1 MKLGAIKRCCIEEK
15 EFYIYESDSGEQWI
29 GTHTAAWPVEGD
41 LKLTEGSIAAIFDLA
56 PKKAAQMDIL
66 ALPLGSGSRLY
77 VAPAVEWDAQELG
90 IVEYLGERCLLL
102 TCRGQMLAVDMA
114 KVKAARCAEDY
125 QCMKIGI
132 NTDGEPLVLVKD
144 GMLTTAV
151 ILPESKEVVD
161 AIRAMIGRMAQSC
174 GLLAADETD
183 SEETDD
189 KEE

>member
-15 EFYIYESDSGEQWI
+15 EFYIYESDGGEQWI

-102 TCRGQMLAVDMA
+102 TCRG
-114 KVKAARCAEDY
+114 RHH
-125 QCMKIGI
+125 
-132 NTDGEPLVLVKD
+132 
-144 GMLTTAV
+144 
-151 ILPESKEVVD
+151 
-161 AIRAMIGRMAQSC
+161 
-174 GLLAADETD
+174 ADL
-183 SEETDD
+183 
-189 KEE
+189 

>member
-15 EFYIYESDSGEQWI
+15 EFYIYESDGGEQWI

-41 LKLTEGSIAAIFDLA
+41 LKLTEGSIAAIFDLK
-56 PKKAAQMDIL
+56 PQKAAQMDII
-66 ALPLGSGSRLY
+66 ALPLGQGSRLY
-77 VAPAVEWDAQELG
+77 ATPAAEWDAQELG

-102 TCRGQMLAVDMA
+102 TCCGRMLAVDMA

-125 QCMKIGI
+125 QGMKVSV
-132 NTDGEPLVLVKD
+132 NADGELLVLVKD

-151 ILPESKEVVD
+151 ILPESEKAVD
-161 AIRAMIGRMAQSC
+161 TIRTMIGRMAQSC
-174 GLLAADETD
+174 GLLAADEAGND
-183 SEETDD
+183 ETDD